1 MTITGSIKS
10 LTNDGHTVA
19 QFLVNTMEGQT
30 DGVKVHHRLDAAK
43 QLIKYGFSEDDSNFW
58 GLIPTPEELAS
69 RSRDMEPRRELP
81 KRKVT
86 YLDILNFDI
95 ARQIRDE
102 TDDGQLMIEFLV
114 KVMHGQQ
121 RPFIDKKQRIKPA
134 DRMAAAKE
142 LLNRGFGSF
151 GSSRSRLSEK
161 KDDYGTIHGD
171 ISQRIRQHTEY
182 GSDITRFLL
191 DVMAG
196 QLHDDGFTMSHRVGA
211 AKELLR
217 RAYDINFDGVTWE
230 QVEGYWRAQRPI
242 GWNEE
247 DERTLQ
253 NELAG
258 SKPPLP
264 LVEGRSEGAETPSPS
279 ASSHTIGEEP
289 AHSESR
295 GSDGGETPSVLSLS
309 NEPATLK
316 AGDKSASKDENADNK
331 PPLPEGEGWGEGEAP
346 LHPNISQNKNAPNS
360 RRSRAH
366 RSSARRSSES
376 GNPERLADD
385 NAKTAASPTGSNIP
399 PDVAEMTRE
408 LHDAISR
415 DDPEAVIRADAKLR
429 ARGFAPEWKL
439 RLPTKRIGY
448 SDPYEQIAIAAANGM
463 SVICAPP
470 ADKLQKVKNRSP

>member
-10 LTNDGHTVA
+10 LTNDGHTIA
-19 QFLVNTMEGQT
+19 QFLVNTMEGET
-30 DGVKVHHRLDAAK
+30 NGVKVHHRLDAAK
-43 QLIKYGFSEDDSNFW
+43 QLIRYGFSEDDSDFW

-102 TDDGQLMIEFLV
+102 TDDGHLMIEFLV

-161 KDDYGTIHGD
+161 KDEYDTIHGD

-247 DERTLQ
+247 DE
-253 NELAG
+253 
-258 SKPPLP
+258 
-264 LVEGRSEGAETPSPS
+264 GAPC
-279 ASSHTIGEEP
+279 
-289 AHSESR
+289 R
-295 GSDGGETPSVLSLS
+295 
-309 NEPATLK
+309 
-316 AGDKSASKDENADNK
+316 
-331 PPLPEGEGWGEGEAP
+331 
-346 LHPNISQNKNAPNS
+346 PNS
-360 RRSRAH
+360 PALI
-366 RSSARRSSES
+366 
-376 GNPERLADD
+376 PL
-385 NAKTAASPTGSNIP
+385 SP
-399 PDVAEMTRE
+399 
-408 LHDAISR
+408 
-415 DDPEAVIRADAKLR
+415 
-429 ARGFAPEWKL
+429 W
-439 RLPTKRIGY
+439 
-448 SDPYEQIAIAAANGM
+448 
-463 SVICAPP
+463 
-470 ADKLQKVKNRSP
+470 

>member
-10 LTNDGHTVA
+10 LTNDGHTIA

-43 QLIKYGFSEDDSNFW
+43 QLIKYGFSEEDSNFW

-102 TDDGQLMIEFLV
+102 TDDGHLMIEFLV

-161 KDDYGTIHGD
+161 KDDYDTIHGD

-253 NELAG
+253 AELAG
-258 SKPPLP
+258 SNPPLP

-279 ASSHTIGEEP
+279 ASSPTIGEEP

-295 GSDGGETPSVLSLS
+295 GSDGDVESSSIASEEVPTESRDAHES
-309 NEPATLK
+309 
-316 AGDKSASKDENADNK
+316 KSASRRSPA
-331 PPLPEGEGWGEGEAP
+331 
-346 LHPNISQNKNAPNS
+346 
-360 RRSRAH
+360 RRSRA
-366 RSSARRSSES
+366 RRSRES
-376 GNPERLADD
+376 GNPERLAED
-385 NAKTAASPTGSNIP
+385 NAKTAAFPTGSNIP

-470 ADKLQKVKNRSP
+470 ANKLHKVMNRSP

>member
-43 QLIKYGFSEDDSNFW
+43 QLIKYGFSEDDSDFW

-95 ARQIRDE
+95 ARQFRDE
-102 TDDGQLMIEFLV
+102 TDDGHLMIEFLV

-142 LLNRGFGSF
+142 LLNRGFGNFS
-151 GSSRSRLSEK
+151 SSRSHLSEK
-161 KDDYGTIHGD
+161 KDDYDTIHGD

-230 QVEGYWRAQRPI
+230 QVEGYWRAQRPL
-242 GWNEE
+242 GWTEE

-253 NELAG
+253 AELAG
-258 SKPPLP
+258 SNPPLP
-264 LVEGRSEGAETPSPS
+264 LIEGRSEGAETPSPL
-279 ASSHTIGEEP
+279 ASSPTIGEEP

-295 GSDGGETPSVLSLS
+295 GSDGDVESSYIASEEVPTESRDAHES
-309 NEPATLK
+309 
-316 AGDKSASKDENADNK
+316 KSASRRTRA
-331 PPLPEGEGWGEGEAP
+331 
-346 LHPNISQNKNAPNS
+346 
-360 RRSRAH
+360 RRSR
-366 RSSARRSSES
+366 EI
-376 GNPERLADD
+376 GNPERLAED
-385 NAKTAASPTGSNIP
+385 NAKTAASATGGNIP
-399 PDVAEMTRE
+399 PDILAIIWE
-408 LHDAISR
+408 LRDAVLS
-415 DDPEAVIRADAKLR
+415 DDHEGAARANAKLH
-429 ARGFAPEWKL
+429 ARGIGVKKTLPT
-439 RLPTKRIGY
+439 PTKRIGY
-448 SDPYEQIAIAAANGM
+448 SDPREQIAIAAANGM

-470 ADKLQKVKNRSP
+470 ADKLQKVMNRSP

>member
-10 LTNDGHTVA
+10 LTNDGHTIA

-43 QLIKYGFSEDDSNFW
+43 QLIKYGFSEDDSDFW

-151 GSSRSRLSEK
+151 SSSRSRLSEK

-258 SKPPLP
+258 SNPPLP

-295 GSDGGETPSVLSLS
+295 GSDGDVESSSIASEEVPTESRDAHES
-309 NEPATLK
+309 
-316 AGDKSASKDENADNK
+316 KSASRRSRA
-331 PPLPEGEGWGEGEAP
+331 
-346 LHPNISQNKNAPNS
+346 

-366 RSSARRSSES
+366 RSRES
-376 GNPERLADD
+376 GNPERLAED

>member
-43 QLIKYGFSEDDSNFW
+43 QLIKYGFSEDDSDFW

-81 KRKVT
+81 RRKVT

-151 GSSRSRLSEK
+151 SSSRSRLSEK

-171 ISQRIRQHTEY
+171 ISQRIRQHSEY

-196 QLHDDGFTMSHRVGA
+196 QLHDDGFTMSHRVAA

-242 GWNEE
+242 GWTEE

-253 NELAG
+253 AELAG
-258 SKPPLP
+258 SNPPLP
-264 LVEGRSEGAETPSPS
+264 LVEGRSEGTET
-279 ASSHTIGEEP
+279 P

-295 GSDGGETPSVLSLS
+295 GSEIRANDRRETPSALSLS
-309 NEPATLK
+309 NEPTNSK
-316 AGDKSASKDENADNK
+316 ADDKSASKDENADIK

-346 LHPNISQNKNAPNS
+346 LHTNISQNKSTPNS
-360 RRSRAH
+360 RRSGAH
-366 RSSARRSSES
+366 RSRARRSHES

>member
-10 LTNDGHTVA
+10 LTNDGHTIA
-19 QFLVNTMEGQT
+19 QFLVNTMEGET
-30 DGVKVHHRLDAAK
+30 NGVKVHHRLDAAK
-43 QLIKYGFSEDDSNFW
+43 QLIKYGFSEDDSDFW

-102 TDDGQLMIEFLV
+102 TDDGHLMIEFLV

-151 GSSRSRLSEK
+151 GIGRPRLSEK
-161 KDDYGTIHGD
+161 KDEYDTIHGD

-253 NELAG
+253 AELAG
-258 SKPPLP
+258 SNPPLP

-279 ASSHTIGEEP
+279 ASSPTIGEEP

-295 GSDGGETPSVLSLS
+295 GSDGDVESSSIASEEVPTESRDAHES
-309 NEPATLK
+309 
-316 AGDKSASKDENADNK
+316 KSAF
-331 PPLPEGEGWGEGEAP
+331 
-346 LHPNISQNKNAPNS
+346 
-360 RRSRAH
+360 RRSRA
-366 RSSARRSSES
+366 RRSREI
-376 GNPERLADD
+376 GNPERLAED

-470 ADKLQKVKNRSP
+470 ADKLHKVKNRSP

>member
-19 QFLVNTMEGQT
+19 QFLVNTMEGET

-43 QLIKYGFSEDDSNFW
+43 QLIKYGFSEDDSDFW

-102 TDDGQLMIEFLV
+102 TDDGHLMIEFLV

-258 SKPPLP
+258 SNPPLP

-279 ASSHTIGEEP
+279 GSSPTIGEEP

-295 GSDGGETPSVLSLS
+295 GSDGDVQSSYIASEEVPTESRDAHES
-309 NEPATLK
+309 
-316 AGDKSASKDENADNK
+316 KSA
-331 PPLPEGEGWGEGEAP
+331 
-346 LHPNISQNKNAPNS
+346 S
-360 RRSRAH
+360 RRSRA
-366 RSSARRSSES
+366 RRTRARRSREI
-376 GNPERLADD
+376 GNPERPGED
-385 NAKTAASPTGSNIP
+385 NAKTAASSTGSNIP
-399 PDVAEMTRE
+399 PEILAIIWE
-408 LHDAISR
+408 LRDAVLR
-415 DDPEAVIRADAKLR
+415 DDHEAAARANAKLH
-429 ARGFAPEWKL
+429 AKGIGPKKTL
-439 RLPTKRIGY
+439 PTPTKRIGY
-448 SDPYEQIAIAAANGM
+448 SDPREQIAIAAANGM

-470 ADKLQKVKNRSP
+470 ADKLQKVMNRSP

>member
-10 LTNDGHTVA
+10 LTKDGHTIA
-19 QFLVNTMEGQT
+19 QFLVNTMEGET
-30 DGVKVHHRLDAAK
+30 NGVKVHHRLDAAK
-43 QLIKYGFSEDDSNFW
+43 QLIKYGFSEDDSDFW

-102 TDDGQLMIEFLV
+102 TDDGHLMIEFLV

-253 NELAG
+253 AELAG
-258 SKPPLP
+258 SNPPLP

-279 ASSHTIGEEP
+279 ASSPTIGEEP

-295 GSDGGETPSVLSLS
+295 GSDGDVESSSIASEEVPTESRDAHES
-309 NEPATLK
+309 
-316 AGDKSASKDENADNK
+316 KSA
-331 PPLPEGEGWGEGEAP
+331 
-346 LHPNISQNKNAPNS
+346 S
-360 RRSRAH
+360 RRSRA
-366 RSSARRSSES
+366 RRSGES
-376 GNPERLADD
+376 GNPERLAED

-470 ADKLQKVKNRSP
+470 ANKLNKVKNRSP

>member
-43 QLIKYGFSEDDSNFW
+43 QLIKYGFSEDDSDFW

-81 KRKVT
+81 RRKVT

-102 TDDGQLMIEFLV
+102 TDDGHLMIEFLV

-161 KDDYGTIHGD
+161 KDDYDTIHGD

-196 QLHDDGFTMSHRVGA
+196 QLHEDGFTMSHRVGA

-253 NELAG
+253 AELAG
-258 SKPPLP
+258 SNPPLP
-264 LVEGRSEGAETPSPS
+264 LVEGRSEGAETPAPS
-279 ASSHTIGEEP
+279 ASSPTIGEEP

-295 GSDGGETPSVLSLS
+295 GGDGDVESSSIASEEVPTESRDAHES
-309 NEPATLK
+309 
-316 AGDKSASKDENADNK
+316 KSA
-331 PPLPEGEGWGEGEAP
+331 
-346 LHPNISQNKNAPNS
+346 S
-360 RRSRAH
+360 RRSRAR
-366 RSSARRSSES
+366 RSRARRSRES

-448 SDPYEQIAIAAANGM
+448 SDPYEQIAVAAANGM

-470 ADKLQKVKNRSP
+470 ADKLQKVMNRSP

>member
-43 QLIKYGFSEDDSNFW
+43 QLIKYGFSEDDSDFW

-81 KRKVT
+81 RRKVT

-142 LLNRGFGSF
+142 LLNRGFGNFS
-151 GSSRSRLSEK
+151 SSRSRLSEK

-171 ISQRIRQHTEY
+171 ISQRIRQHSEY

-258 SKPPLP
+258 SNPPLP
-264 LVEGRSEGAETPSPS
+264 LVEGRSEGAETPAPS
-279 ASSHTIGEEP
+279 ASSPTIGEEP

-295 GSDGGETPSVLSLS
+295 GSDGGKTPSVLSLS

-316 AGDKSASKDENADNK
+316 AGDKSASKDENIDNK
-331 PPLPEGEGWGEGEAP
+331 PPLSEGEGWGEGEAP
-346 LHPNISQNKNAPNS
+346 
-360 RRSRAH
+360 
-366 RSSARRSSES
+366 AR
-376 GNPERLADD
+376 PEHLTEQER
-385 NAKTAASPTGSNIP
+385 
-399 PDVAEMTRE
+399 
-408 LHDAISR
+408 
-415 DDPEAVIRADAKLR
+415 PE
-429 ARGFAPEWKL
+429 FPSF
-439 RLPTKRIGY
+439 PCP
-448 SDPYEQIAIAAANGM
+448 SFP
-463 SVICAPP
+463 
-470 ADKLQKVKNRSP
+470 

>member
-10 LTNDGHTVA
+10 LTNDGHTIA
-19 QFLVNTMEGQT
+19 QFLVNTMEGET
-30 DGVKVHHRLDAAK
+30 NGVKVHHRLDAAK
-43 QLIKYGFSEDDSNFW
+43 QLIKYGFSEDDSDFW
-58 GLIPTPEELAS
+58 GLIPTPEEPAS

-171 ISQRIRQHTEY
+171 ISQRIRQHAEY

-230 QVEGYWRAQRPI
+230 QVEGYWRAQRPL
-242 GWNEE
+242 GWTEE

-253 NELAG
+253 AELAG
-258 SKPPLP
+258 NKPPLP
-264 LVEGRSEGAETPSPS
+264 LVEGRSEGAKTSPPSMV
-279 ASSHTIGEEP
+279 EEP
-289 AHSESR
+289 APTESR
-295 GSDGGETPSVLSLS
+295 GSDGGETPSALSLS

-316 AGDKSASKDENADNK
+316 AGDKSASKDENAGNK

-360 RRSRAH
+360 RRSR
-366 RSSARRSSES
+366 ES
-376 GNPERLADD
+376 GNPERLAED
-385 NAKTAASPTGSNIP
+385 NAKTAASATGSNIP
-399 PDVAEMTRE
+399 PDILAIIWE
-408 LHDAISR
+408 LRDAVLS
-415 DDPEAVIRADAKLR
+415 DDHEGAARANAKLH
-429 ARGFAPEWKL
+429 AKGIGPKKTL
-439 RLPTKRIGY
+439 PTPTKRIGY
-448 SDPYEQIAIAAANGM
+448 SDPREQIAIAAANGM

-470 ADKLQKVKNRSP
+470 VDKLQKVMNRSP

>member
-43 QLIKYGFSEDDSNFW
+43 QLIKYGFSEDDSDFW

-102 TDDGQLMIEFLV
+102 TDDGHLMIEFLV

-142 LLNRGFGSF
+142 LLNRGFGNFS
-151 GSSRSRLSEK
+151 SSRSHLSEK
-161 KDDYGTIHGD
+161 KDDYDTIHGD

-258 SKPPLP
+258 SNSPLP
-264 LVEGRSEGAETPSPS
+264 LIEGRSEDAETPSPS
-279 ASSHTIGEEP
+279 ASSPAMTEEP

-295 GSDGGETPSVLSLS
+295 GSDGDVESSSIASEEVPTESRDAHES
-309 NEPATLK
+309 
-316 AGDKSASKDENADNK
+316 KSASRRFRAHRTR
-331 PPLPEGEGWGEGEAP
+331 A
-346 LHPNISQNKNAPNS
+346 
-360 RRSRAH
+360 RRSR
-366 RSSARRSSES
+366 EI
-376 GNPERLADD
+376 GNPERLAED
-385 NAKTAASPTGSNIP
+385 NAKTAASATGGNIP
-399 PDVAEMTRE
+399 PDILAIIWE
-408 LHDAISR
+408 LRDAVLR
-415 DDPEAVIRADAKLR
+415 DDHEAAARANAKLH
-429 ARGFAPEWKL
+429 AKGIGPKKTL
-439 RLPTKRIGY
+439 PTPTKRIGY
-448 SDPYEQIAIAAANGM
+448 SDPREQIAIAAANGM

-470 ADKLQKVKNRSP
+470 ADKLQKVMNRSP

>member
-1 MTITGSIKS
+1 MTIKGSIKS
-10 LTNDGHTVA
+10 LTNDGHTIA
-19 QFLVNTMEGQT
+19 QFLVNTMEGET
-30 DGVKVHHRLDAAK
+30 NGVKVHHRLDAAK
-43 QLIKYGFSEDDSNFW
+43 QLIKYGFSEDDSDFW

-102 TDDGQLMIEFLV
+102 TDDGHLMIEFLV

-161 KDDYGTIHGD
+161 KDEYDTIHGD

-253 NELAG
+253 AELAG
-258 SKPPLP
+258 SNPPLP

-279 ASSHTIGEEP
+279 ASSPTIGEEP

-295 GSDGGETPSVLSLS
+295 GSDGDVESSSIASEEVPTESRDAHES
-309 NEPATLK
+309 
-316 AGDKSASKDENADNK
+316 KSA
-331 PPLPEGEGWGEGEAP
+331 
-346 LHPNISQNKNAPNS
+346 S
-360 RRSRAH
+360 RRSRA
-366 RSSARRSSES
+366 RRSRES
-376 GNPERLADD
+376 GNPERLAED
-385 NAKTAASPTGSNIP
+385 NAKTAASATGGNIP
-399 PDVAEMTRE
+399 PDILAIIWE
-408 LHDAISR
+408 LRDAVLS
-415 DDPEAVIRADAKLR
+415 DDHEGAARANAKLH
-429 ARGFAPEWKL
+429 ARGIGVKKTSPP
-439 RLPTKRIGY
+439 PTKRIGY
-448 SDPYEQIAIAAANGM
+448 SDPREQIAIAAANGM

-470 ADKLQKVKNRSP
+470 ADKLQKVMNRSP

>member
-10 LTNDGHTVA
+10 LTKDGHTIA
-19 QFLVNTMEGQT
+19 QFLVNTMEGET
-30 DGVKVHHRLDAAK
+30 NGVKVHHRLDAAK
-43 QLIKYGFSEDDSNFW
+43 QLIKYGFSEEDSNFW

-102 TDDGQLMIEFLV
+102 TDDGHLMLEFLV

-161 KDDYGTIHGD
+161 KDEYDTIHGD

-258 SKPPLP
+258 SNPPLP

-279 ASSHTIGEEP
+279 ASSPTIGEEP

-295 GSDGGETPSVLSLS
+295 GSDGDVESSSIASEEVHTESRDAHES
-309 NEPATLK
+309 
-316 AGDKSASKDENADNK
+316 KSA
-331 PPLPEGEGWGEGEAP
+331 
-346 LHPNISQNKNAPNS
+346 S
-360 RRSRAH
+360 RRSRA
-366 RSSARRSSES
+366 RRSSEI
-376 GNPERLADD
+376 GNPERLAED

-470 ADKLQKVKNRSP
+470 TDKLQKVKNRSP

>member
-43 QLIKYGFSEDDSNFW
+43 QLIKYGFSEDDSDFW

-81 KRKVT
+81 RRKVT

-151 GSSRSRLSEK
+151 SSSRSRLSEK

-171 ISQRIRQHTEY
+171 ISQRIRQHSEY

-196 QLHDDGFTMSHRVGA
+196 QLHDDGFTMSHRVAA

-242 GWNEE
+242 GWTEE

-253 NELAG
+253 AELAG
-258 SKPPLP
+258 SNPPLP
-264 LVEGRSEGAETPSPS
+264 LVEGRSEGTETPSPS
-279 ASSHTIGEEP
+279 ASSPTIGEEP

-295 GSDGGETPSVLSLS
+295 ASDGDVESSSIASEEVVTESRDAHES
-309 NEPATLK
+309 
-316 AGDKSASKDENADNK
+316 KSA
-331 PPLPEGEGWGEGEAP
+331 
-346 LHPNISQNKNAPNS
+346 S

-366 RSSARRSSES
+366 RSRARRSHES

>member
-43 QLIKYGFSEDDSNFW
+43 QLIKYGFSEEDSNFW

-81 KRKVT
+81 RRKVT

-102 TDDGQLMIEFLV
+102 TDDGHLMIEFLV

-161 KDDYGTIHGD
+161 KDEYDTIHGD

-253 NELAG
+253 AELAG
-258 SKPPLP
+258 SNPPLP

-279 ASSHTIGEEP
+279 ASSPTIGEEP

-295 GSDGGETPSVLSLS
+295 GSDGDVESSSIASEEVPTESRDAHES
-309 NEPATLK
+309 
-316 AGDKSASKDENADNK
+316 KSASRRSPA
-331 PPLPEGEGWGEGEAP
+331 
-346 LHPNISQNKNAPNS
+346 
-360 RRSRAH
+360 RRSRA
-366 RSSARRSSES
+366 RRSRES
-376 GNPERLADD
+376 GNPERLAED
-385 NAKTAASPTGSNIP
+385 NAKTAAFPTGSNIP

-470 ADKLQKVKNRSP
+470 ANKLHKVMNRSP

>member
-10 LTNDGHTVA
+10 LTNDGHTIA
-19 QFLVNTMEGQT
+19 QFLVNTMEGET
-30 DGVKVHHRLDAAK
+30 NGVKVHHRLDAAK
-43 QLIKYGFSEDDSNFW
+43 QLIKYGFSEDDSDFW

-102 TDDGQLMIEFLV
+102 TDDGHLMIAFLV

-151 GSSRSRLSEK
+151 GIGRPRLSEK
-161 KDDYGTIHGD
+161 KDEYDTIHGD

-253 NELAG
+253 AELAG
-258 SKPPLP
+258 SNPPLP

-279 ASSHTIGEEP
+279 ASSPTIGEEP

-295 GSDGGETPSVLSLS
+295 GSDGDVESSSIASEEVPTESRDAHES
-309 NEPATLK
+309 
-316 AGDKSASKDENADNK
+316 KSAF
-331 PPLPEGEGWGEGEAP
+331 
-346 LHPNISQNKNAPNS
+346 
-360 RRSRAH
+360 RRSRA
-366 RSSARRSSES
+366 RRSREN
-376 GNPERLADD
+376 GNPERLAED

-415 DDPEAVIRADAKLR
+415 DDPEAVIRADANLR

-470 ADKLQKVKNRSP
+470 ANKLHKVKNRSP

>member
-1 MTITGSIKS
+1 M
-10 LTNDGHTVA
+10 
-19 QFLVNTMEGQT
+19 
-30 DGVKVHHRLDAAK
+30 AK
-43 QLIKYGFSEDDSNFW
+43 
-58 GLIPTPEELAS
+58 
-69 RSRDMEPRRELP
+69 
-81 KRKVT
+81 
-86 YLDILNFDI
+86 
-95 ARQIRDE
+95 
-102 TDDGQLMIEFLV
+102 LMIEFLV

-151 GSSRSRLSEK
+151 SSSRSRLSEK

-182 GSDITRFLL
+182 DSDITRFLL

-264 LVEGRSEGAETPSPS
+264 LVEGRSEDAETPSPS

-295 GSDGGETPSVLSLS
+295 A
-309 NEPATLK
+309 ATGNVESSSIVSEEVPTESRD
-316 AGDKSASKDENADNK
+316 AHESKSASRRSRA
-331 PPLPEGEGWGEGEAP
+331 
-346 LHPNISQNKNAPNS
+346 

-366 RSSARRSSES
+366 RTRES
-376 GNPERLADD
+376 GNPERLAEGQRQ
-385 NAKTAASPTGSNIP
+385 NSGIRYRRQHSPGNTGNH
-399 PDVAEMTRE
+399 MGTTRCC
-408 LHDAISR
+408 IKR
-415 DDPEAVIRADAKLR
+415 RPRRRR
-429 ARGFAPEWKL
+429 ARQREITRQRNWTQEDPANANETNRIL
-439 RLPTKRIGY
+439 R
-448 SDPYEQIAIAAANGM
+448 SA
-463 SVICAPP
+463 
-470 ADKLQKVKNRSP
+470 

>member
-1 MTITGSIKS
+1 MDTPSHSSSSTRWR
-10 LTNDGHTVA
+10 D
-19 QFLVNTMEGQT
+19 ET

-43 QLIKYGFSEDDSNFW
+43 QLIKYGFSEDDSDFW

-102 TDDGQLMIEFLV
+102 TDDGHLMIEFLV

-134 DRMAAAKE
+134 DRIGRQRRNCSTGASATSVHHARTCPRRKTTTT
-142 LLNRGFGSF
+142 
-151 GSSRSRLSEK
+151 RSTETYRSA
-161 KDDYGTIHGD
+161 
-171 ISQRIRQHTEY
+171 SRQHTEY

-258 SKPPLP
+258 SNSPLP
-264 LVEGRSEGAETPSPS
+264 LIEGRSEGAETPSLS
-279 ASSHTIGEEP
+279 DSSPTIGEEP
-289 AHSESR
+289 ARSESR
-295 GSDGGETPSVLSLS
+295 GSDGDVESSSIVSEEVPTESRDAHES
-309 NEPATLK
+309 
-316 AGDKSASKDENADNK
+316 KSASR
-331 PPLPEGEGWGEGEAP
+331 
-346 LHPNISQNKNAPNS
+346 

-366 RSSARRSSES
+366 RTRARRSREI
-376 GNPERLADD
+376 GNPERLAED
-385 NAKTAASPTGSNIP
+385 NAKTAASATGGNIP
-399 PDVAEMTRE
+399 PDILAIIWE
-408 LHDAISR
+408 LRDAVLR
-415 DDPEAVIRADAKLR
+415 DDHEAAARANAKLH
-429 ARGFAPEWKL
+429 ARGIGPKKTL
-439 RLPTKRIGY
+439 PTPTKRIGY
-448 SDPYEQIAIAAANGM
+448 SDPREQIAIAAANGM

-470 ADKLQKVKNRSP
+470 ADKLQKVMNRSP

>member
-43 QLIKYGFSEDDSNFW
+43 QLIRYGFSEDDSDFW

-102 TDDGQLMIEFLV
+102 TDDGHLMLEFLV

-161 KDDYGTIHGD
+161 KDEYDTIHGD

-196 QLHDDGFTMSHRVGA
+196 QLHEDGFTMSHRVGA

-253 NELAG
+253 AELAG
-258 SKPPLP
+258 SNPPLP

-279 ASSHTIGEEP
+279 ASSPTIGEEP

-295 GSDGGETPSVLSLS
+295 GSDGDVESSSIASEEVPTESRDAHES
-309 NEPATLK
+309 
-316 AGDKSASKDENADNK
+316 KSA
-331 PPLPEGEGWGEGEAP
+331 
-346 LHPNISQNKNAPNS
+346 S
-360 RRSRAH
+360 RRSRA
-366 RSSARRSSES
+366 RRSRES
-376 GNPERLADD
+376 GNPERLAED

-470 ADKLQKVKNRSP
+470 ADKLHKVMNRSP

>member
-43 QLIKYGFSEDDSNFW
+43 QLIKYGFSEDDSDFW

-102 TDDGQLMIEFLV
+102 TDDGHLMIEFLV

-142 LLNRGFGSF
+142 LLNRGFGNFS
-151 GSSRSRLSEK
+151 SSRSHLSEK
-161 KDDYGTIHGD
+161 KDDYDTIHGD

-258 SKPPLP
+258 SNSPLP
-264 LVEGRSEGAETPSPS
+264 LIEGRSEGAETPSPS
-279 ASSHTIGEEP
+279 ASSPAMTEEP

-295 GSDGGETPSVLSLS
+295 GSDGDVESSSIASEEVPTESRDAHES
-309 NEPATLK
+309 
-316 AGDKSASKDENADNK
+316 KSA
-331 PPLPEGEGWGEGEAP
+331 
-346 LHPNISQNKNAPNS
+346 S

-366 RSSARRSSES
+366 RTRARRSREI
-376 GNPERLADD
+376 GNPERLAED
-385 NAKTAASPTGSNIP
+385 NAKTAASATGGNIP
-399 PDVAEMTRE
+399 PDILAIIWE
-408 LHDAISR
+408 LRDAVLR
-415 DDPEAVIRADAKLR
+415 DDHEAAARANAKLH
-429 ARGFAPEWKL
+429 AKGIGPKKTL
-439 RLPTKRIGY
+439 PTPTKRIGY
-448 SDPYEQIAIAAANGM
+448 SDPREQIAIAAANGM

-470 ADKLQKVKNRSP
+470 ADKLQKVMNRSP

>member
-10 LTNDGHTVA
+10 LTNDGHTIA
-19 QFLVNTMEGQT
+19 KFLVNTMEGET
-30 DGVKVHHRLDAAK
+30 NGVKVHHRLDAAK
-43 QLIKYGFSEDDSNFW
+43 QLVKHGFSEDDSDFW

-69 RSRDMEPRRELP
+69 RSKDMEPRRELP

-102 TDDGQLMIEFLV
+102 TDDGHLMIEFLV

-134 DRMAAAKE
+134 DRIAAAKE

-161 KDDYGTIHGD
+161 KDEYDTIHGD

-217 RAYDINFDGVTWE
+217 CAYDINFDGVTWE

-253 NELAG
+253 AELATERD
-258 SKPPLP
+258 SRHSC
-264 LVEGRSEGAETPSPS
+264 EGRNPEELGEGGAETPSPS
-279 ASSHTIGEEP
+279 MVEESAP
-289 AHSESR
+289 AKHVPVLEQGARSGNPEGRSE
-295 GSDGGETPSVLSLS
+295 
-309 NEPATLK
+309 AT
-316 AGDKSASKDENADNK
+316 SK
-331 PPLPEGEGWGEGEAP
+331 PPLPEGEGWGEGSENSVGDEPTVVSARGELVEQPVDTKPGRHSHEPAP
-346 LHPNISQNKNAPNS
+346 IS
-360 RRSRAH
+360 RRSR
-366 RSSARRSSES
+366 EI
-376 GNPERLADD
+376 GNPERLAED

-399 PDVAEMTRE
+399 PEILAIIWE
-408 LHDAISR
+408 LRDAVLR
-415 DDPEAVIRADAKLR
+415 DDHEAAARANAKLH
-429 ARGFAPEWKL
+429 AKGIGPKKTLPA
-439 RLPTKRIGY
+439 PTKRIGY
-448 SDPYEQIAIAAANGM
+448 SDPREQIAIAAANGM

-470 ADKLQKVKNRSP
+470 ADKLQKVMNRSP

>member
-19 QFLVNTMEGQT
+19 QFLVNTMEGET

-43 QLIKYGFSEDDSNFW
+43 QLIKYGFSEDDSDFW

-102 TDDGQLMIEFLV
+102 TDDGHLMIEFLV

-258 SKPPLP
+258 SNSPLP
-264 LVEGRSEGAETPSPS
+264 LVEGRSEGAETPSLS
-279 ASSHTIGEEP
+279 DSSPTIGEEP
-289 AHSESR
+289 ARSESR
-295 GSDGGETPSVLSLS
+295 GSDGDVESSYIASEEVPTESRDAHES
-309 NEPATLK
+309 
-316 AGDKSASKDENADNK
+316 KSA
-331 PPLPEGEGWGEGEAP
+331 
-346 LHPNISQNKNAPNS
+346 S
-360 RRSRAH
+360 RRSR
-366 RSSARRSSES
+366 ES
-376 GNPERLADD
+376 GNPERLAED
-385 NAKTAASPTGSNIP
+385 NAKTAASATGSNIP
-399 PDVAEMTRE
+399 PEVLAIIWE
-408 LHDAISR
+408 LRDAVLS
-415 DDPEAVIRADAKLR
+415 DDHEGAARANAKLH
-429 ARGFAPEWKL
+429 ARGIGVKKTLPT
-439 RLPTKRIGY
+439 PTKRIGY
-448 SDPYEQIAIAAANGM
+448 SDPREQIAIAAANGM

-470 ADKLQKVKNRSP
+470 ADKLQKVMNRSP

>member
-1 MTITGSIKS
+1 
-10 LTNDGHTVA
+10 
-19 QFLVNTMEGQT
+19 MEGET
-30 DGVKVHHRLDAAK
+30 NGVKVHHRLDAAK
-43 QLIKYGFSEDDSNFW
+43 QLIKYGFSEDDSDFW

-151 GSSRSRLSEK
+151 SSSRSRLSEK
-161 KDDYGTIHGD
+161 KDDFGTIHGD

-182 GSDITRFLL
+182 DSDITRFLL

-264 LVEGRSEGAETPSPS
+264 LVEGRSEDAETPSPS

-295 GSDGGETPSVLSLS
+295 GSDGDVESSSIVSEEVPTESRDAHES
-309 NEPATLK
+309 
-316 AGDKSASKDENADNK
+316 KSA
-331 PPLPEGEGWGEGEAP
+331 
-346 LHPNISQNKNAPNS
+346 S
-360 RRSRAH
+360 RRSRA
-366 RSSARRSSES
+366 RRSRES
-376 GNPERLADD
+376 GNPEGLAED
-385 NAKTAASPTGSNIP
+385 NAKTAASATGGNIP
-399 PDVAEMTRE
+399 PEILAIIWE
-408 LHDAISR
+408 LRDAVLS
-415 DDPEAVIRADAKLR
+415 DDHEGAARANAKLH
-429 ARGFAPEWKL
+429 AKGIGPKKTL
-439 RLPTKRIGY
+439 PTPTKRIGY
-448 SDPYEQIAIAAANGM
+448 SDPREQIAIAAANGM

-470 ADKLQKVKNRSP
+470 ADKLQKVMNRSP

>member
-43 QLIKYGFSEDDSNFW
+43 QLIKYGFSEDDSDFW

-81 KRKVT
+81 RRKVT

-151 GSSRSRLSEK
+151 SSSRSRLSEK
-161 KDDYGTIHGD
+161 KDEYGTIHGD

-242 GWNEE
+242 GWTEE

-253 NELAG
+253 AELAG
-258 SKPPLP
+258 SNPPLP
-264 LVEGRSEGAETPSPS
+264 LVEGRSEGAETPAPS
-279 ASSHTIGEEP
+279 ASSPTIGEEP

-295 GSDGGETPSVLSLS
+295 GSDGDVESSSIASEEVPTESRDAHES
-309 NEPATLK
+309 
-316 AGDKSASKDENADNK
+316 KSA
-331 PPLPEGEGWGEGEAP
+331 
-346 LHPNISQNKNAPNS
+346 S

-366 RSSARRSSES
+366 RSRARRSSES
-376 GNPERLADD
+376 RNPERLAED
-385 NAKTAASPTGSNIP
+385 NAKAAASATGGNIP
-399 PDVAEMTRE
+399 PDILAIIWE
-408 LHDAISR
+408 LRDAVSR
-415 DDPEAVIRADAKLR
+415 DDHEGAARAKAKLHAKGIR
-429 ARGFAPEWKL
+429 VKKTSPP
-439 RLPTKRIGY
+439 PTKRIGY
-448 SDPYEQIAIAAANGM
+448 SDPREQIAIAAANGM

-470 ADKLQKVKNRSP
+470 SDKLQKVKNRSP